1 MTINNKPSPPTFL
14 HAQETC
20 KNKSAIGST
29 LLRKR
34 KGEKETLVMAQSEN
48 YKQLASVLPHAI
60 INHISLRIN
69 KNGEREKI
77 TKTDKHH
84 YTPTTRKKN
93 CSHQKSSLR
102 QASFWDGCL
111 IQNGRYACANTSN
124 GNKTPSVEAWKTSA
138 RTRGEGVT
146 PRKNTFFFSTVF
158 NFTRPWLLTLSQQKK
173 CARGAE
179 ECRQIAWWKIK

>member
-84 YTPTTRKKN
+84 YTPTTRKKTAPIK
-93 CSHQKSSLR
+93 SHHYDKHLFETG
-102 QASFWDGCL
+102 ASFKMAGTRVQTHLTETRRPLWRL
-111 IQNGRYACANTSN
+111 EKLPRGRE
-124 GNKTPSVEAWKTSA
+124 GKVWHLGKTL
-138 RTRGEGVT
+138 
-146 PRKNTFFFSTVF
+146 FFFQQF
-158 NFTRPWLLTLSQQKK
+158 LTSHDHD
-173 CARGAE
+173 CWR
-179 ECRQIAWWKIK
+179 